1 MGLDMYLYKTKHF
14 SSLHKETDENGRPK
28 YRRFKSGSV
37 IIKRTTED
45 GKEIEEVMQI
55 ENPDE
60 SLTIKQTVLYW
71 RKANAIHKWFVDNV
85 QDGNDN
91 CGEYSVYLD
100 QLKDLL
106 ELCKKVK
113 DNPNEAPQLLP
124 TTDGFFF
131 GSTEYDEMYMDDIKY
146 TIKRLEEIIK
156 TRENEQDGWFTYSSS
171 W

>member
-1 MGLDMYLYKTKHF
+1 MGLDMYLYKTRYF

-28 YRRFKSGSV
+28 YKRFKSGSV
-37 IIKRTTED
+37 TVKRTTED
-45 GKEIEEVMQI
+45 GKEIEEILQI

-85 QDGNDN
+85 QDGEDN
-91 CGEYSVYLD
+91 CREYSVSID
-100 QLKDLL
+100 ELKVLL
-106 ELCKKVK
+106 GLCKKLK

-124 TTDGFFF
+124 TKDGFFF
-131 GSTEYDEMYMDDIKY
+131 GSTEYDDMYMNEIEY
-146 TIKRLEEIIK
+146 TIKKLEEIIK
-156 TRENEQDGWFTYSSS
+156 TSENEHAVWFTYSSS